1 MPDGALCVRG
11 LLGCLH
17 RATTRTGRAGT
28 VAAGSARSRAWVSRN
43 RPTRWAPAGS
53 PMCPLISGDGLFV
66 FIVASP
72 KQIDLKRRGAYAL
85 HSFPCPTNEDA
96 FYVTGRAELVS
107 TTVAAPGSRLSSLP
121 SVRRWP
127 WLCHLTTMRCSSSTS
142 TRVCSRGR
150 RGTAIQ
156 RRIDTSG
163 TRSTS
168 SSGGRHILPV
178 GVVANVAALGDEH
191 GPFGLGL
198 LGG

>member
-1 MPDGALCVRG
+1 MGHCACVVSWGVFTEQQPELASQGRSLPGQHGVGLGFLATVRRG
-11 LLGCLH
+11 
-17 RATTRTGRAGT
+17 GRPR
-28 VAAGSARSRAWVSRN
+28 VH
-43 RPTRWAPAGS
+43 

-107 TTVAAPGSRLSSLP
+107 TTVAAPGSLLSSLP